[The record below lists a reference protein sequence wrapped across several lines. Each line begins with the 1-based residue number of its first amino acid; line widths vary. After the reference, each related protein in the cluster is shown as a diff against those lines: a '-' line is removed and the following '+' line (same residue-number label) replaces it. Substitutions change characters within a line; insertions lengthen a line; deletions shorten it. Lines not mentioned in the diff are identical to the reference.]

1 MGALADLR
9 RRRDARRWQ
18 RWTEVDPEEDL
29 ERRSGIGAA
38 IAILFF
44 ALVIAVVVVGLV
56 VAR

>member
-18 RWTEVDPEEDL
+18 RWTEVDPEDDL

-38 IAILFF
+38 IALVFF
-44 ALVIAVVVVGLV
+44 SLVIAVVVIGLV
-56 VAR
+56 IAR